1 MPFTTTTVTQNAV
14 RNHAV
19 GTIVTSSA
27 TAAAASVICGFTP
40 RVVRIHNL
48 TDRISD
54 EWFEGMS
61 AANSLHTVAAGTRTL
76 ETTNG
81 ITVGQ
86 VTETLSTADIAAAV
100 TAKVGKGFT
109 VTATTLVAS
118 KTFYWE
124 AIG

>member
-1 MPFTTTTVTQNAV
+1 MALTTNTQTACQV

-19 GTIVTSSA
+19 GTLVTDAS
-27 TAAAASVICGFTP
+27 AAAAVSVICGFTP

-54 EWFEGMS
+54 EWFEGMT
-61 AANSLHTVAAGTRTL
+61 AANSLHTVATGVRTL
-76 ETTNG
+76 ETSNG

-86 VTETLSTADIAAAV
+86 VTATSDGV
-100 TAKVGKGFT
+100 TVGKGFT
-109 VTATTLVAS
+109 VDATTMVAS